1 MNRRRQEVLTFLVL
15 VLLLISLGFQVR
27 ELIVERQPFTQY
39 CDWVQPGKVLT
50 CHR

>member
-1 MNRRRQEVLTFLVL
+1 MMNRRQEILSCLILVM
-15 VLLLISLGFQVR
+15 LLIMFALEVR
-27 ELIVERQPFTQY
+27 GLIAERQPFTQY

>member
-1 MNRRRQEVLTFLVL
+1 MYRLNIVTFVILA
-15 VLLLISLGFQVR
+15 LLLVNFGIQVY
-27 ELIVERQPFTQY
+27 LVVATHQPFTQY